1 MAYSIV
7 KELTGEVSI
16 NSTTGGNTIKQMDV
30 DACLFFSNRRKAG
43 GVYIVDSLG
52 GEFWLDVSLVD
63 STQILPSAAVD
74 FTGTPRDLYELLEA
88 SFFYNVVNPPSGG
101 GGGGVIESNIL
112 LQGSNYTITT
122 SDYIIVAT
130 TAITLTLPLSPSV
143 GQVYKIYANANTVQ
157 IDANVGQQLIGKT
170 SVSIR
175 KQSAVIVQYI
185 KTNAWAII

>member
-63 STQILPSAAVD
+63 STQILPAASVA
-74 FTGTPRDLYELLEA
+74 FAGTPRDLYELLEA

-101 GGGGVIESNIL
+101 GGGGVVESNIL

-157 IDANVGQQLIGKT
+157 IDANVGQQIIGKT
-170 SVSIR
+170 TRSTR